1 MRCKRFLAL
10 LAILLIPSSSY
21 AVDRAKLMLL
31 DPLPSARLQKI
42 ADISEKS
49 RFLETAVF
57 GISGSWIIGTN
68 IGKGVDA
75 YRINNFLAGSS
86 LLVTSAMNFM
96 GPNGYRSDLKLI
108 DELGGNGQDKEILSY
123 LAIKSKARDSLVVRR
138 TTAFMYIL
146 SSLSSLI
153 IAGNSPNLSEN
164 ERFFTNLNAAGFL
177 CLAAYQV
184 LWPSEVESEAYDM
197 DRELAR

>member
-1 MRCKRFLAL
+1 
-10 LAILLIPSSSY
+10 
-21 AVDRAKLMLL
+21 MLL

-42 ADISEKS
+42 AEGSEKS

-96 GPNGYRSDLKLI
+96 GPNGYKADLKLI
-108 DELGGNGQDKEILSY
+108 DELGSKGQEKEALAY

-138 TTAFMYIL
+138 TTALLYLL
-146 SSLSSLI
+146 SSLSSVV

-177 CLAAYQV
+177 CLAAYQ
-184 LWPSEVESEAYDM
+184 LLCPNEIESAADDM
-197 DRELAR
+197 DKEMARQKPSSVRGNMLKNTY

>member
-1 MRCKRFLAL
+1 MRCKIYLAV
-10 LAILLIPSSSY
+10 LAILLTPSSSY
-21 AVDRAKLMLL
+21 AIDREKLMLL

-42 ADISEKS
+42 AEVSEKS
-49 RFLETAVF
+49 RFLETSVF

-96 GPNGYRSDLKLI
+96 GPNGYKSDLKLI
-108 DELGGNGQDKEILSY
+108 DELGSNGQDKERLSY
-123 LAIKSKARDSLVVRR
+123 LAIKSKARDNLVARR
-138 TTAFMYIL
+138 TTALMYLL
-146 SSLSSLI
+146 SSMSSLV
-153 IAGNSPNLSEN
+153 IAGNSPNFSEN

-177 CLAAYQV
+177 CLAAYQL
-184 LWPSEVESEAYDM
+184 LWPSEVESAAEDM

>member
-1 MRCKRFLAL
+1 
-10 LAILLIPSSSY
+10 
-21 AVDRAKLMLL
+21 MLL